1 MSITAGPKICSL
13 CSRSALTPSD
23 FLCRGRVYC
32 RRERDESKGLDY
44 YDRLIDALL
53 TAKITPF
60 LSTYHFDYPEALQ
73 KQGGWLNP
81 DSSRWLADYAH
92 MLSTRLSDR
101 VTHWL
106 TINEP
111 NMFWAFGSEAG
122 IMPPQQKRADA
133 ELVLGAHNILLGHG
147 KSVQAI
153 RAAAKRPGEISL
165 AFAGLISLP
174 ASDSPN
180 DIAAARTASFRVK
193 KSKIAP
199 ICHR

>member
-1 MSITAGPKICSL
+1 
-13 CSRSALTPSD
+13 
-23 FLCRGRVYC
+23 
-32 RRERDESKGLDY
+32 
-44 YDRLIDALL
+44 
-53 TAKITPF
+53 
-60 LSTYHFDYPEALQ
+60 
-73 KQGGWLNP
+73 
-81 DSSRWLADYAH
+81 

-122 IMPPQQKRADA
+122 IMPPEQKRADA

-153 RAAAKRPGEISL
+153 RAAAKRPVEISL

>member
-1 MSITAGPKICSL
+1 
-13 CSRSALTPSD
+13 
-23 FLCRGRVYC
+23 VYC

-81 DSSRWLADYAH
+81 DSSQWLADYAH

-153 RAAAKRPGEISL
+153 RAAAKRPVEISL